1 MSPNQE
7 KLAAQAAI
15 LGCIKRFMHQQL
27 VSIVPEVEMTD
38 LDSHKDLSSD
48 HWVASV
54 LLNTSKAQVL
64 LRVHFSSA
72 SGRAILARN
81 LQEDPKLLQPASA
94 HDFLKETC
102 NVVMGKLKGI
112 LVAVSE
118 SDDAKRV
125 FLPNIEPSF
134 DKYGVVPGDSEMPV
148 EESWWRIF
156 WSNGGELVA
165 YARAT
170 ASTGFSEDTMEALSH
185 QAIVSVNDLGD
196 IDFL

>member
-1 MSPNQE
+1 MSSNEE
-7 KLAAQAAI
+7 KVAAQAAI
-15 LGCIKRFMHQQL
+15 LGCIKRFMQQQFAG
-27 VSIVPEVEMTD
+27 IIPEVNMVD
-38 LDSHKDLSSD
+38 LEAQRDLSAD

-54 LLNTSKAQVL
+54 LLNTAKAQVL
-64 LRVHFSSA
+64 LRIHFSSA
-72 SGRAILARN
+72 SGRALLART
-81 LQEDPKLLQPASA
+81 LQEDPKSLQPASA

-118 SDDAKRV
+118 SDDARRV

-134 DKYGVVPGDSEMPV
+134 DRYGIVPRGSEAPV
-148 EESWWRIF
+148 EESWWRIY
-156 WSNGGELVA
+156 WGNGAELVA

-170 ASTGFSEDTMEALSH
+170 ATAGFSDDTMQALSQ
-185 QAIVSVNDLGD
+185 QAIVSVNDFGD